1 MELKESDYNIY
12 RKSERSF
19 PYEQDVPIEPFRLV
33 HHERKE
39 SMKFKKSL
47 RLLISVSMMFL
58 WTIPAHALEPT
69 NGRQSDEQEC
79 QDHLFA

>member
-1 MELKESDYNIY
+1 
-12 RKSERSF
+12 
-19 PYEQDVPIEPFRLV
+19 
-33 HHERKE
+33 
-39 SMKFKKSL
+39 MKFKKSL

-58 WTIPAHALEPT
+58 WAIPAHALEPT